1 MKSKYLS
8 RRAIGLH
15 IALVVWVAI
24 CLAAAWWQ
32 VGAAILGNSL
42 SYLYAVEWPAFA
54 VLGVFG
60 WYALLNAEK
69 ITEIQEKTR
78 REYEERMR
86 AEAQLA
92 RQVDEEAED
101 PVLAAYNDHLAEIA
115 TRPKKRLWGH

>member
-8 RRAIGLH
+8 RRALGIH
-15 IALVVWVAI
+15 VALVVWIAI
-24 CLAAAWWQ
+24 CLAAGWWQ
-32 VGAAILGNSL
+32 VNAAIGGNSL

-60 WYALLNAEK
+60 WYALLNREK
-69 ITEIQEKTR
+69 ITEHQEKTR
-78 REYEERMR
+78 KEYEEKMR

-92 RQVDEEAED
+92 RHVEEEED

-115 TRPKKRLWGH
+115 SRPKKRLWGH